1 MSPASW
7 SCSSFR
13 SQEYCR
19 VLPSMAREYRIF
31 WTQPKESMGDEG
43 GNMVLR
49 GVPDSGRAAV
59 GEPVGS
65 NVGES
70 VGFGVGEPDGELV
83 GYA

>member
-1 MSPASW
+1 
-7 SCSSFR
+7 
-13 SQEYCR
+13 
-19 VLPSMAREYRIF
+19 
-31 WTQPKESMGDEG
+31 
-43 GNMVLR
+43 MVLR

-83 GYA
+83 GFFEGLIDGDEVGVEEASRCPGNSISANRNQDVDESLKPVNSIL